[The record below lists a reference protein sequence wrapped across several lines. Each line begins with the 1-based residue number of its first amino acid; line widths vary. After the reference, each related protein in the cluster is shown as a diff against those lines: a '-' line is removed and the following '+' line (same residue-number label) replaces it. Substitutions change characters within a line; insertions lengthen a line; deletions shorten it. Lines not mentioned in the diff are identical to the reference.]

1 MKTEQ
6 KIIFVKNST
15 NITAIIQIVNLIL
28 KFSSYFNCKN
38 IKYFWNS
45 NIILCKRVVVL
56 EWCFS

>member
-28 KFSSYFNCKN
+28 KFSSYFNSKN